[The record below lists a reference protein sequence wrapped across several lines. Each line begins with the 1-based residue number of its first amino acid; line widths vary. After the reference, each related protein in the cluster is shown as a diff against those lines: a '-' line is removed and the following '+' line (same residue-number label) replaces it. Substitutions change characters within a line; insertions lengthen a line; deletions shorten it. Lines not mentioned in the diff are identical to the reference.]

1 MGRYC
6 KKCGATLMEE
16 AKFCGK
22 CGAEIRTSVS
32 EQLSDSDNGNNQ
44 IEQRKNKTLSPTKII
59 AVVIG
64 FFVVIVGLILA
75 FHPNGST
82 DSPSENSGKERTN
95 ASSKAQVVSDFG
107 NSKGLVALDEVEQKL
122 NEAYIKVWEGLD
134 IDFNGVTEFEIEN
147 GDEDTH
153 DQTFSCFVMPSA
165 DGVTGLRVMGLVKD
179 GQVIQMQS
187 IYVGSDDAFNQ
198 LDTDA
203 QASFLAL
210 VTFPISIFKE
220 DIDTVQE
227 FGDFLCSMDVVN
239 DSTFGAYNM
248 RTVDGDIEY
257 TYMGGIGNGIVM
269 SLFNIRYLPAF
280 STGFFEDDDDD
291 VIEDDDIDD
300 NNSTQGEISNN
311 PSTEQNEL
319 YDAKIDEYRQA
330 LTMGSDAFDTKYNY
344 GNDYSSINALMVSYS
359 YNYGGG
365 IYYTIFDI
373 DKNGTSELIF
383 SDSNNI
389 IDIYTIHNGTLIKLF
404 EDCYFGERS
413 RVHVISSGRLLRE
426 GSGGASSA
434 SCKMYHI
441 DTSTGRL
448 SAAVGAYYCDGK
460 GPNSY
465 MTGYTYMKED
475 EYYDMVNKWMEESLF
490 EIFEWTLIAENPEP
504 DWGWNDDWDTGD
516 DEVVYSENGNIKL
529 GSYSSTVADSW
540 DFINL
545 VELTSDNILI
555 FNTRDFAGVATMNSS
570 IGNFNITGDSPDDNG
585 TKESFS
591 GTIAIDGEYVI
602 LNITSSTESDIS
614 GKTVFKY
621 ESAYFFGFNSMY
633 PDAFSSF
640 TSTTLGSKYVSHA
653 YLGTATSGMVN
664 GMLVL
669 PDDPYYRE
677 YDLYKVVQSDGV
689 HYYALGLF
697 MTERW
702 TNSGLEF
709 DSFVHVYECKI
720 DSKQVTLNYIT
731 QFTHSW

>member
-1 MGRYC
+1 MKYC
-6 KKCGATLMEE
+6 IKCGTKLADDDL
-16 AKFCGK
+16 FCGS
-22 CGAEIRTSVS
+22 CGAKQETVEVPVEAPVKNNPEKDADVKVETVVAGSVPETAPS
-32 EQLSDSDNGNNQ
+32 APTT
-44 IEQRKNKTLSPTKII
+44 NKAERSKKPLIMAIGGIAIVCII
-59 AVVIG
+59 AV
-64 FFVVIVGLILA
+64 LA
-75 FHPNGST
+75 IFLL
-82 DSPSENSGKERTN
+82 
-95 ASSKAQVVSDFG
+95 G
-107 NSKGLVALDEVEQKL
+107 NSKGLIALDEVEQKL
-122 NEAYIKVWEGLD
+122 NEAYIKVWEGYD
-134 IDFNGVTEFEIEN
+134 IDFDGVTEFEIEN
-147 GDEDTH
+147 VDEDTH

-187 IYVGSDDAFNQ
+187 IYVGSEDAFNQ
-198 LDTDA
+198 LDTDT
-203 QASFLAL
+203 QASFFAL

-227 FGDFLCSMDVVN
+227 FGDFLRNMDVVS
-239 DSTFGAYNM
+239 DGTSGADNM

-257 TYMGGIGNGIVM
+257 TYMGGMGNGIVM
-269 SLFNIRYLPAF
+269 SSFNIRYLPAF

-291 VIEDDDIDD
+291 VIDDDDVVD
-300 NNSTQGEISNN
+300 NNNSAQGEISNT
-311 PSTEQNEL
+311 PSTEQYEL

-330 LTMGSDAFDTKYNY
+330 LTMGSDAFDTKYDY
-344 GNDYSSINALMVSYS
+344 GNDYSSINALMVRYSYS
-359 YNYGGG
+359 YGGG

-373 DKNGTSELIF
+373 DENGTSELIF

-389 IDIYTIHNGTLIKLF
+389 IDIYTIHNGAVIKLF
-404 EDCYFGERS
+404 EDCYFGDRS
-413 RVHVISSGRLLRE
+413 RVHVISSGRLLSE
-426 GSGGASSA
+426 GSSGASSA
-434 SCKMYHI
+434 SCEMYRI

-448 SAAVGAYYCDGK
+448 SAPAGAYYCDGN
-460 GPNSY
+460 GPSSY

-475 EYYDMVNKWMEESLF
+475 EYYDMVNNWMEESLF

-504 DWGWNDDWDTGD
+504 DWGWDDDWDTGD

-529 GSYSSTVADSW
+529 GSYSSTAADSW

-555 FNTRDFAGVATMNSS
+555 FNTGDFAGVATMNGS
-570 IGNFNITGDSPDDNG
+570 IGNFNITGDSPDDDG

-591 GTIAIDGEYVI
+591 GTIAIDGEYVT
-602 LNITSSTESDIS
+602 LNITSSTESDVS

-640 TSTTLGSKYVSHA
+640 TSTTLGNKYVSHT

-677 YDLYKVVQSDGV
+677 YDFYKVTQSDGI
-689 HYYALGLF
+689 HYYALGMF
-697 MTERW
+697 FEGNNTYI
-702 TNSGLEF
+702 NA
-709 DSFVHVYECKI
+709 YECKVT
-720 DSKQVTLNYIT
+720 STEVTLNYLT
-731 QFTHSW
+731 RFSYSW